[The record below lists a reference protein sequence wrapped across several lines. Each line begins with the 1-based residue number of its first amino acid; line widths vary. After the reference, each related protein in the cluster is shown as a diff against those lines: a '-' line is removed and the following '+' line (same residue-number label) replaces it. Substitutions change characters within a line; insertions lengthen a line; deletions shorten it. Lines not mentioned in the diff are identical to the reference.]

1 MSELSEYTAQLT
13 PEQREH
19 VAVLRR
25 KFFRAVSVFSIVGVI
40 VFMVVM
46 RFTMY
51 NYSSVEDYEQYITHK
66 DKFMRFNAAKAL
78 GQFKGNPKAVV
89 LLTQLLND
97 PAREVKWH
105 AAASLSKLKD
115 PKAIPAL
122 SRLVHKEK
130 DVSAKSIIIYA
141 LGQIQN
147 EDAIDPLYEELTNS
161 LKQKNLEKIKDER
174 VIQFSIV
181 QALAYIDKEKSK
193 TVLLELKNR
202 TDIDKELR
210 DFTQQMISSKG
221 QVKNQ
226 N

>member
-19 VAVLRR
+19 VAVLRS

-40 VFMVVM
+40 VFMLVM

-51 NYSSVEDYEQYITHK
+51 NYSTVEDYEQYITHK

-78 GQFKGNPKAVV
+78 GQFKGNSKAVV
-89 LLTQLLND
+89 LLCQLLND

-105 AAASLSKLKD
+105 AAASLAKLKD

-122 SRLVHKEK
+122 VMLSHKEK
-130 DVSAKSIIIYA
+130 DVSARSIIIYA

-147 EDAIDPLYEELTNS
+147 EAAIDPLYEELETS
-161 LKQKNLEKIKDER
+161 LKIKTPEKIKDER
-174 VIQFSIV
+174 ITQFSIV
-181 QALAYIDKEKSK
+181 QALASIDKEKSK
-193 TVLLELKNR
+193 KLLTNLENR
-202 TDIDKELR
+202 TDIDKELK
-210 DFTQQMISSKG
+210 DYTHQMILSKG
-221 QVKNQ
+221 QVENKN
-226 N
+226 